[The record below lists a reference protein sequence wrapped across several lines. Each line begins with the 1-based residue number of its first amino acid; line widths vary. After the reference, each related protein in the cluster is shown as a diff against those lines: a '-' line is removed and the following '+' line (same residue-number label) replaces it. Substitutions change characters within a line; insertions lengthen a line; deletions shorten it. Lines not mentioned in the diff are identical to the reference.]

1 MASVKRRPDGKWRA
15 RYRSP
20 DGREHARHFD
30 RKVDAEQWL
39 VSVEHRKLTGEYV
52 DPNAGRVTVE
62 AYRCQGRPM
71 AARLTHV
78 SGGLAFDPRQQVGPR
93 VQESAADLAGSRSHA
108 LRAPRVERVDRRTR
122 DLGGL
127 ADREE
132 GLIHRLLSSR
142 VTTRLLLAVTAT
154 YRQLWTAV
162 NPGGRFAAM
171 ENEATRTTRAVGANV
186 RRLRTEREM
195 TLEQLAELVEARGV
209 TMSLF
214 TLSKTERGLRT
225 VSVDE
230 LVALAAALEVP
241 AAELLTDPRIV
252 VEAALLGALVELQES
267 FAANAAAAAAA
278 AAASQ
283 RVADAFSGLAALVR
297 DHPDLVEAL
306 RGHLNDRQMELV
318 LEMAGELS

>member
-1 MASVKRRPDGKWRA
+1 
-15 RYRSP
+15 
-20 DGREHARHFD
+20 
-30 RKVDAEQWL
+30 
-39 VSVEHRKLTGEYV
+39 
-52 DPNAGRVTVE
+52 
-62 AYRCQGRPM
+62 
-71 AARLTHV
+71 
-78 SGGLAFDPRQQVGPR
+78 
-93 VQESAADLAGSRSHA
+93 
-108 LRAPRVERVDRRTR
+108 
-122 DLGGL
+122 
-127 ADREE
+127 
-132 GLIHRLLSSR
+132 
-142 VTTRLLLAVTAT
+142 
-154 YRQLWTAV
+154 
-162 NPGGRFAAM
+162 M

-306 RGHLNDRQMELV
+306 RGHPNDRQMELV